1 MQSHW
6 LNKTGTERW
15 TGNQFEHDVVV
26 LSHFSLI
33 WPKNLKAFLLCESTA
48 GNPPLQKGSPR
59 VWVCVCGF
67 LLHIC
72 SLFSFTALFQFSFC
86 PFQYWYSLTKD
97 RNVQYHFLIS
107 VLPCLICIISFPH
120 SCNMHSC
127 MLYELTASTL
137 FTEGYI
143 SIKNLYL
150 VRIL

>member
-1 MQSHW
+1 MCSPTGSIKLAQTDGQASS
-6 LNKTGTERW
+6 LNMTLLFCHLFLWSG
-15 TGNQFEHDVVV
+15 Q
-26 LSHFSLI
+26 
-33 WPKNLKAFLLCESTA
+33 KAIPSVWVYSWK
-48 GNPPLQKGSPR
+48 PPLQKGSPR
-59 VWVCVCGF
+59 VLLCVCGF

-97 RNVQYHFLIS
+97 RNVQYHFVIS

-120 SCNMHSC
+120 SCNIHSC
-127 MLYELTASTL
+127 VLYELPTSTL

-143 SIKNLYL
+143 SIKKLYL

>member
-26 LSHFSLI
+26 VSHFFDLAKKPQGIPSV
-33 WPKNLKAFLLCESTA
+33 WVYSWK
-48 GNPPLQKGSPR
+48 PPLQKGSPR

-120 SCNMHSC
+120 SCNIHSC
-127 MLYELTASTL
+127 MLYELTTSTL